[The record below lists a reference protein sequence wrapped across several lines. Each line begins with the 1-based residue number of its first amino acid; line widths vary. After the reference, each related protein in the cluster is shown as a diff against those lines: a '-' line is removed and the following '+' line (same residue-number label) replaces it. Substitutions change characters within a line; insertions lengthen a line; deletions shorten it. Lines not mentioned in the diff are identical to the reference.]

1 MACACALHSL
11 KSKCDTS
18 VAPTFAL
25 FYFVFYVTTQCF
37 YLCRFYILQLQH
49 LLCWFCCFGRLRRL
63 PLLDSLAYSRRCC
76 RRNARKNWNKNTN
89 KKVKEITW
97 QVARVNMILPQFNAP
112 IACLCTYS
120 QLYTLKYYYWFFFF
134 FVYRLSYLFVGHR
147 RWNHDWTQCLLFFF
161 LQFCTL
167 MTAKYALGIQQAT
180 NSLVGSRAYVRPW
193 VLRAFAVLI
202 LPLSLAN

>member
-76 RRNARKNWNKNTN
+76 RRNARKNWIKNTN

-97 QVARVNMILPQFNAP
+97 QVARVNMILSQFNAP

-134 FVYRLSYLFVGHR
+134 FCLSFIILIRGPQALESWLNAMFVV
-147 RWNHDWTQCLLFFF
+147 LFFAI
-161 LQFCTL
+161 LHVNDCKVCAWDPANNQQFGRLT
-167 MTAKYALGIQQAT
+167 GIC
-180 NSLVGSRAYVRPW
+180 
-193 VLRAFAVLI
+193 
-202 LPLSLAN
+202 